1 MLYVHNHARTRTPH
15 ARGARVV
22 NTNDR
27 AGKGGVPLTV
37 RDVCAELRL
46 SRNTV
51 YALIASGQL
60 AAFRAGKQRYRIEP
74 DDLRRYK
81 EARRAA
87 RTNPDDH

>member
-1 MLYVHNHARTRTPH
+1 
-15 ARGARVV
+15 VV

-60 AAFRAGKQRYRIEP
+60 AAFRAGKQRYRVEP

>member
-1 MLYVHNHARTRTPH
+1 MDATGLV
-15 ARGARVV
+15 G
-22 NTNDR
+22 R
-27 AGKGGVPLTV
+27 AETTLTV

-60 AAFRAGKQRYRIEP
+60 AAFRAGKQRYRIEAE
-74 DDLRRYK
+74 DLRRYK

-87 RTNPDDH
+87 RSAPLSR